1 MMVLKKPFLRGWFH
15 AVAAIG
21 AVLLTI
27 ALCWRSRADQPR
39 FFSLLI
45 FGLSMIELYTVSALY
60 HIGSWR
66 EPVRS
71 KLRALDHANIF
82 ILIAGTYTPL
92 CFNLLSG
99 WLRPTILIIIWS
111 LAVVGIG
118 LATFT
123 LHTPRWVTVSLYIC
137 MGWVV
142 ILALPAFLA
151 VVPWTAVGLLL
162 LGGILYTIGAIIY
175 ALKWPDPFPRVLG
188 FHEVFHL
195 FVITGSV
202 AFAIVIWYWAVTFPR
217 V

>member
-1 MMVLKKPFLRGWFH
+1 MVLKKPFLRGWFH

-39 FFSLLI
+39 FISLLI
-45 FGLSMIELYTVSALY
+45 YGLSMIELYTVSALY

-71 KLRALDHANIF
+71 KLRALDNANIF

-137 MGWVV
+137 MS
-142 ILALPAFLA
+142 A
-151 VVPWTAVGLLL
+151 
-162 LGGILYTIGAIIY
+162 IY
-175 ALKWPDPFPRVLG
+175 ATTCAARSITPVSWPSRTPKPAG
-188 FHEVFHL
+188 GS
-195 FVITGSV
+195 TGIICCS
-202 AFAIVIWYWAVTFPR
+202 PHG
-217 V
+217 